1 MAVTALD
8 RPTLRA
14 PKKVGRRNRF
24 FAGLLIAATLATVA
38 VLATLLADLVTD
50 GASSFSLHFLV
61 DYPSRFAARA
71 GVRAALLGTL
81 WLMVLTAIVTIP
93 VGIAAAVYLEEFA
106 PSNRITRAIE
116 TNIANL
122 AGVPSIIYGL
132 LGLGVF
138 VRALEMGR
146 VLLAGALTLA
156 LLVLPIVIIA
166 SREALRAV
174 PMGIREG
181 AFALGATRW
190 EVVRNQVLP
199 VALPGVMTGTILAL
213 SRAIGET
220 APLITLGAFT
230 YLAFDPTPT
239 SAFTAMP
246 IQIFNWVVRPQ
257 EDFARLAAAASLLLL
272 VVLLSMNAVAIWLR
286 NRSRLEW

>member
-1 MAVTALD
+1 MAIATIE
-8 RPTLRA
+8 RPDLRA
-14 PKKVGRRNRF
+14 PPKVGRRNRVF
-24 FAGLLIAATLATVA
+24 LALLAGATVLTVV
-38 VLATLLADLVTD
+38 VLATLLVDLALD
-50 GASSFSLHFLV
+50 GGSKLSLHFLLN
-61 DYPSRFAARA
+61 YPSRFAAKA

-81 WLMVLTAIVTIP
+81 WLMALTAAVTVPIG
-93 VGIAAAVYLEEFA
+93 VAAAVYLEEFA
-106 PSNRITRAIE
+106 PANRLTRAIE

-122 AGVPSIIYGL
+122 AGVPSILYGL

-138 VRALEMGR
+138 VRALQMGR
-146 VLLAGALTLA
+146 ILLAGALTLV

-174 PMGIREG
+174 PRAIRDG

-190 EVVRNQVLP
+190 EVVRHHVLP
-199 VALPGVMTGTILAL
+199 YSLPGVMTGTILAL

-239 SAFTAMP
+239 STFTAMP

-257 EDFARLAAAASLLLL
+257 EDFARLAAAASIVLLA
-272 VVLLSMNAVAIWLR
+272 VLLSMNAAAIWLR
-286 NRSRLEW
+286 NRSRQEW

>member
-1 MAVTALD
+1 MAVATLD

-14 PKKVGRRNRF
+14 PRKVGRRNRLF
-24 FAGLLIAATLATVA
+24 TAILVASTLLSVA
-38 VLATLLADLVTD
+38 VLATLLTDLVFD
-50 GASSFSLHFLV
+50 GAGMLSLDFLTS
-61 DYPSRFAARA
+61 YPSRFASRA
-71 GVRAALLGTL
+71 GVRAALLGTM
-81 WLMVLTAIVTIP
+81 WLMVLVTLLTVP

-106 PSNRITRAIE
+106 PSNRFTRAIE

-138 VRALEMGR
+138 VRALQLGR
-146 VLLAGALTLA
+146 VLLAGAMTLS

-174 PMGIREG
+174 PRAIREG

-190 EVVRNQVLP
+190 EVVRHQVLP
-199 VALPGVMTGTILAL
+199 AGLPGMLTGTILAL

-230 YLAFDPTPT
+230 YLAFDPTPL
-239 SAFTAMP
+239 SPFTALP
-246 IQIFNWVVRPQ
+246 IQILNWVVRPQ
-257 EDFARLAAAASLLLL
+257 EEFARIAAAASI
-272 VVLLSMNAVAIWLR
+272 VLLIALLSLNAVAIWLR
-286 NRSRLEW
+286 NRSRREW